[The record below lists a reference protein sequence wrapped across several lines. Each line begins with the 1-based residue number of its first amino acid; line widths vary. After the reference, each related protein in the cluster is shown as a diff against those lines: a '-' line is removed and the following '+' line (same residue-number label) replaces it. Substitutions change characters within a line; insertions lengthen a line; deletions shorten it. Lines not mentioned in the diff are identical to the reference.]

1 MVMQCGCWQQV
12 ALFNGAGSNG
22 DDVSSATTDI
32 IGLPKST
39 HISLIK

>member
-22 DDVSSATTDI
+22 DDVSSAAADI
-32 IGLPKST
+32 IGLLFPDQPT
-39 HISLIK
+39 FH